1 MTNNSSNP
9 VWASIC
15 VKLLQGPIYKDYSAT
30 TWNTLTSWTSD
41 IQNYFATIGLVV
53 YVDQSDGYA
62 FLKQA
67 DDDSIDSGNST
78 EDEMAQDTMPS
89 DLPHLIRKIPL
100 TPEVSLLCVLL
111 REALDQFDTSQNQSS
126 ICVLK
131 ESDIK
136 ERLSV
141 FIKEKSDQIKYYK
154 NLDNY
159 LSQLVNL
166 SFLRELN
173 LQTQKATSLQN
184 IDREFE
190 VRRIIRAKI
199 NIDFMEEF
207 KRKLQEANGTQSS
220 NEEVKNEQ

>member
-15 VKLLQGPIYKDYSAT
+15 VKLLQGPIYKDYSAI

-111 REALDQFDTSQNQSS
+111 E
-126 ICVLK
+126 VGV
-131 ESDIK
+131 
-136 ERLSV
+136 RLFLFS
-141 FIKEKSDQIKYYK
+141 K
-154 NLDNY
+154 N
-159 LSQLVNL
+159 
-166 SFLRELN
+166 
-173 LQTQKATSLQN
+173 
-184 IDREFE
+184 
-190 VRRIIRAKI
+190 
-199 NIDFMEEF
+199 
-207 KRKLQEANGTQSS
+207 
-220 NEEVKNEQ
+220 

>member
-1 MTNNSSNP
+1 MTNNSSIP
-9 VWASIC
+9 AWASIC
-15 VKLLQGPIYKDYSAT
+15 VKLLQGPIYKDYSTT

-78 EDEMAQDTMPS
+78 EDEITQDTISS

-141 FIKEKSDQIKYYK
+141 FIKEKADQIKYYK
-154 NLDNY
+154 NLDIY
-159 LSQLVNL
+159 LNQLISL
-166 SFLRELN
+166 SFLKELN
-173 LQTQKATSLQN
+173 LQTQKATSSQN
-184 IDREFE
+184 VDREFE

-199 NIDFMEEF
+199 NVDFIEEF